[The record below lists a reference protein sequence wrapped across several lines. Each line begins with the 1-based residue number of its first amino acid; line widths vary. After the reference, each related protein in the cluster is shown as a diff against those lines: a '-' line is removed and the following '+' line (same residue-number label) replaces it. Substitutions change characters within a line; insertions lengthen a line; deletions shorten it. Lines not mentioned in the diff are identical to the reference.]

1 MFSFQNF
8 VPHRSD
14 MDTFEQSIP
23 NSVFTLAVYIV
34 IFIIMLNVIM
44 GIIVDKFAEL
54 RNRKVREMEQTALFG
69 DFKKIGN

>member
-14 MDTFEQSIP
+14 MGTFEQSVP
-23 NSVFTLAVYIV
+23 NSVFTLAVYII

-54 RNRKVREMEQTALFG
+54 RNRKVNDGEDSGFWRL
-69 DFKKIGN
+69 